1 MPLST
6 FRYAKLCYLFRL
18 MDLDKDEVLSQE
30 DFDEMARRASEN
42 QDKSREGELHKRII
56 SSSATRYYK
65 RLLDALEI
73 TGSQIKLA
81 DWLDFF
87 RQLDDEDDVEMES
100 VIQFFLEFF
109 YGVFDVDKDGF
120 ISLYESMELFQ
131 LFGLPLQKSKTFFKD
146 LDSNADGHVSRYE
159 LMNAVEVFLTSDDPE
174 ERGNWIFGEF
184 DY

>member
-6 FRYAKLCYLFRL
+6 FRFAKLSYLFRL
-18 MDLDKDEVLSQE
+18 MDLDGDDILSPA
-30 DFDEMARRASEN
+30 DFDEMARRAAEN
-42 QDKSREGELHKRII
+42 QDKSREGELHKRMI
-56 SSSATRYYK
+56 SSSAKRYYK
-65 RLLDALEI
+65 RLIEALEI
-73 TGSQIKLA
+73 TGTQIKLS
-81 DWLDFF
+81 DWLDYF
-87 RQLDDEDDVEMES
+87 REMDEEDDVEMDS

-131 LFGLPLQKSKTFFKD
+131 LFGLPLEKSKTFFKD

-174 ERGNWIFGEF
+174 ERGNWVFGEF